1 VVFTSFGSFFGI
13 ALTQS
18 AITQRAVSLL
28 SILLLTKGVHL
39 RGGDRGG
46 FLSTAHSDADIEHI
60 REAFTG
66 GLQTL
71 AGLGLLP
78 STRQK

>member
-1 VVFTSFGSFFGI
+1 
-13 ALTQS
+13 
-18 AITQRAVSLL
+18 
-28 SILLLTKGVHL
+28 VHL

-78 STRQK
+78 STRQE